1 MMYRNG
7 KSYEVCQNVHI
18 TDCVIWNDWGKCLEI
33 GAETRAKEISDI
45 VFENCD
51 VIHVTGSV
59 LDCANV
65 DYATVHHV
73 KYANIN
79 IEYDDIIPE
88 MQYQYKDSQVYE
100 VTNPDYSPYFIAVQ
114 VLYHMEYSAGNA
126 KRGKNHHIEF
136 DNIHIYGRQMPRL
149 IFEGFDE
156 QHTTSDIKVTNVY
169 VNNEPLSTLPYE
181 VVTNDYCSNIEI
193 E

>member
-1 MMYRNG
+1 M
-7 KSYEVCQNVHI
+7 
-18 TDCVIWNDWGKCLEI
+18 
-33 GAETRAKEISDI
+33 
-45 VFENCD
+45 
-51 VIHVTGSV
+51 
-59 LDCANV
+59 

-88 MQYQYKDSQVYE
+88 MQYQYKDSQVYDF
-100 VTNPDYSPYFIAVQ
+100 TNTDYSPNVIAVQ
-114 VLYHMEYSAGNA
+114 VEYHMEYSAGNA

-149 IFEGFDE
+149 LFKGYDE
-156 QHTTSDIKVTNVY
+156 EHTTSDIKVTNVF
-169 VNNEPLSTLPYE
+169 VNGVPLGSVPYE
-181 VVTNDYCSNIEI
+181 VETNDYCSNIEI